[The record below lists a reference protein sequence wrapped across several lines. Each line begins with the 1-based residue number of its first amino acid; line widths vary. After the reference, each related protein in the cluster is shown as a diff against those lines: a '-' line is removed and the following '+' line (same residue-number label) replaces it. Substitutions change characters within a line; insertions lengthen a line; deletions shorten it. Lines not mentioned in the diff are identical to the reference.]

1 MAKNEILIIFPY
13 QHKEVWV
20 FDDENTDL
28 FQEPFVSGMP
38 KMIDEL
44 VADADIPNAKEG
56 FKLFFSKAP
65 FPNFQKKLSRIRE
78 EYGGWWYTDTTTDKD
93 GGKEGWLCG
102 ALFKYFAKAPE
113 TIYVKAE
120 ASQSS

>member
-1 MAKNEILIIFPY
+1 MAKNEILVIFPY

-38 KMIDEL
+38 EMIDEL
-44 VADADIPNAKEG
+44 VSDITNAKEG

-65 FPNFQKKLSRIRE
+65 FPNFQKKLLRTRE
-78 EYGGWWYTDTTTDKD
+78 EYGGWWYTDITTNKA
-93 GGKEGWLCG
+93 GKEGWLCG

-113 TIYVKAE
+113 IIYVKAG
-120 ASQSS
+120 ASQSP